1 MCPTKNFWILFVK
14 EKGRIDIKRKLMV
27 SCCVRNRLKR
37 RRTKAGRPWE
47 GTMEAWTQK
56 QRRRWGGADS

>member
-56 QRRRWGGADS
+56 